1 MDQNERQVIDGL
13 FAKLRQVD
21 QQAPQRDAEAEA
33 HIRQQIAAMPTAP
46 YYMAQAMLV
55 QEQALTNL
63 QNRVQQLEAAAQE
76 RPAGG
81 GGGFLSGLFGG
92 AQPSAPPP
100 RPQAVQGPIP
110 QQYMQQGAM
119 GAGSGPWARQGM
131 GGGGGFLAG
140 AMQTAVG
147 VAGGMLLA
155 DALTSAFS
163 GGAAEVSELA
173 HDAGWGEQA
182 PAEAAAPEAQPAGYD
197 DPGFDDPGFDAGGD
211 EGYDV

>member
-33 HIRQQIAAMPTAP
+33 HIRQQIAAMPAAP

-63 QNRVQQLEAAAQE
+63 QGRVQQLEAAAKE
-76 RPAGG
+76 APAGG
-81 GGGFLSGLFGG
+81 GSFLSGLFGG
-92 AQPSAPPP
+92 TQSSAPAP
-100 RPQAVQGPIP
+100 RPAVAQGPIP
-110 QQYMQQGAM
+110 QRYMQQGAM
-119 GAGSGPWARQGM
+119 GAGSGPWARPAM
-131 GGGGGFLAG
+131 GGGFLAG

-163 GGAAEVSELA
+163 SGAAEASELA
-173 HDAGWGEQA
+173 HEAGWGEPA
-182 PAEAAAPEAQPAGYD
+182 PADAVPPEAQPAGYD
-197 DPGFDDPGFDAGGD
+197 DPGLDDPGFDMGGD
-211 EGYDV
+211 ESFDV

>member
-21 QQAPQRDAEAEA
+21 QQAPQRDVEAEA
-33 HIRQQIAAMPTAP
+33 HIRQQVAAMPTAP
-46 YYMAQAMLV
+46 YYMAQALLV

-63 QNRVQQLEAAAQE
+63 QNRIQQLEAAAQQ
-76 RPAGG
+76 RPAG

-110 QQYMQQGAM
+110 QQYMQPGAM
-119 GAGSGPWARQGM
+119 GAGTGPWGRPAM

-155 DALTSAFS
+155 DALSSAFS
-163 GGAAEVSELA
+163 AGTAEASELA
-173 HDAGWGEQA
+173 QEAGWGEPAAADPA
-182 PAEAAAPEAQPAGYD
+182 PAEAQDA
-197 DPGFDDPGFDAGGD
+197 GFDDPTFDAGGD
-211 EGYDV
+211 EGYEV

>member
-21 QQAPQRDAEAEA
+21 QQAPRRDAEAEA
-33 HIRQQIAAMPTAP
+33 HIRQQVAAMPAAP

-81 GGGFLSGLFGG
+81 GGFLSGLFGG
-92 AQPSAPPP
+92 AQPSAPQP
-100 RPQAVQGPIP
+100 RPPAAQGPIP

-119 GAGSGPWARQGM
+119 GASAGPWGRPAM
-131 GGGGGFLAG
+131 GGGFLAG

-163 GGAAEVSELA
+163 TGAAEAGELA
-173 HDAGWGEQA
+173 HEAGWGEPA
-182 PAEAAAPEAQPAGYD
+182 PTDAEPAEPRNAGFDDPGYD
-197 DPGFDDPGFDAGGD
+197 DPGFDSGGD
-211 EGYDV
+211 ESFDV

>member
-21 QQAPQRDAEAEA
+21 QQVPQRDAEAEA
-33 HIRQQIAAMPTAP
+33 HIRQQIAGMPAAP

-55 QEQALTNL
+55 QEQALTAL
-63 QNRVQQLEAAAQE
+63 QSRVQQLEAAAKE
-76 RPAGG
+76 APAGG
-81 GGGFLSGLFGG
+81 GSFLSGLFGG
-92 AQPSAPPP
+92 AQPSAPP
-100 RPQAVQGPIP
+100 RPPVAQGPIP

-119 GAGSGPWARQGM
+119 GAGSGPWGRPAM
-131 GGGGGFLAG
+131 GGGFLAG

-163 GGAAEVSELA
+163 SGAEEVSALA
-173 HDAGWGEQA
+173 HEAGWSEPA
-182 PAEAAAPEAQPAGYD
+182 PTDVEPPEPQISGYEDAGYD
-197 DPGFDDPGFDAGGD
+197 DPGFDAAGD
-211 EGYDV
+211 DSYDV